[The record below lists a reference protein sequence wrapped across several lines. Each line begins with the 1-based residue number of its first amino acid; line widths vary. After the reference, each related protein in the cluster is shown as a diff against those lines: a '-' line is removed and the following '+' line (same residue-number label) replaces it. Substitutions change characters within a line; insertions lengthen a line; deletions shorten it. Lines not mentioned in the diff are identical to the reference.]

1 MFGKKITDAEIARI
15 VESFFQRKVGY
26 NDDEDRFRAA
36 GKRATPFLVKA
47 LSDTK
52 RVTARFADIDDFAQ
66 VKSPLDRIQN
76 LISRDHLPEVVDPL
90 VALLGHDDVAVR
102 EHAALALGVLAADK
116 CAAPI
121 LQALSDREKG
131 VVEYAIIGIRRAVK
145 RKEFDVAFVT
155 KIFPAL
161 HDLIRKQD
169 AERGNKVA
177 QLMLEID
184 RKRAIASLAAADVLT
199 VDNRRADEVLRA
211 LNDASIT
218 IGHDLLLPLLRDVKQ
233 RAAERPYDRVY
244 AEALKAY
251 GRNPD
256 DKAEVLLRAE
266 IENANEEVQAGAAEA
281 LAALKGVHD
290 ALRYVFAKQTEAAGD
305 FDGLSVPQQHYMA
318 VYLCNAEVNNGGFS
332 VYFVNS
338 SAESWP
344 EALAGYRAIGA
355 VERERLLRKA
365 VELFGPQGPALDKGQ
380 RDEQRATWPPEHRQK
395 LDALDTEY
403 YKCKENVK
411 ALLARYAAAH
421 HSHFHD

>member
-1 MFGKKITDAEIARI
+1 
-15 VESFFQRKVGY
+15 
-26 NDDEDRFRAA
+26 
-36 GKRATPFLVKA
+36 
-47 LSDTK
+47 
-52 RVTARFADIDDFAQ
+52 VTALFADIDDFAQ

-121 LQALSDREKG
+121 LQALSDREEG

-184 RKRAIASLAAADVLT
+184 RKRAIASLVAADVLT

-233 RAAERPYDRVY
+233 RAAERPYDKAY

-256 DKAEVLLRAE
+256 DRAEELLRAE

-281 LAALKGVHD
+281 LAALKGVND
-290 ALRYVFAKQTEAAGD
+290 ALRYVFAKQKEADGD

-365 VELFGPQGPALDKGQ
+365 IDLFGPKGPALDKGQ
-380 RDEQRATWPPEHRQK
+380 RDDQRAIWPPEHRQK